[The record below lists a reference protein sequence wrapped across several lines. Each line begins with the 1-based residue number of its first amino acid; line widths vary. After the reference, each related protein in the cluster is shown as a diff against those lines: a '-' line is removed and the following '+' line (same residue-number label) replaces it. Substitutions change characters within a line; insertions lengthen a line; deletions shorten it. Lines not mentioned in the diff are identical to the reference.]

1 VLLQIIKDQFQF
13 LFFRR
18 PSSSLATHWKA
29 YLAFGFVSTW
39 IAGIGRYWDNPKAS
53 LFQHLGLG
61 SVTYVIFLSILLW
74 GLFYPLKPQRW
85 LFRNVLVFV
94 SLCSLP
100 AILYAIPV
108 ERFMTL
114 ESAQSANAWFLG
126 IVATWRVAL
135 LFVFLKRV
143 AGLSTFTVIVAT
155 LLPITLIVVALSLL
169 NLEHVVFNIMAG
181 ISQEQRSVNDT
192 AYGVVLLLS
201 LFSIYGFP
209 PLMIAYIV
217 LAYKAW
223 RSGVKN

>member
-1 VLLQIIKDQFQF
+1 VLLQIIKDQFKF
-13 LFFRR
+13 LFFQR
-18 PSSSLATHWKA
+18 PSPLLATHWKS
-29 YLAFGFVSTW
+29 YLAFGFICTW

-61 SVTYVIFLSILLW
+61 SLTYVIFLSALLW
-74 GLFYPLKPQRW
+74 ALFYPLKPKRW
-85 LFRNVLVFV
+85 QFRNVLVFV

-108 ERFMTL
+108 ERFMSL

-143 AGLSTFTVIVAT
+143 AGLTTFTVIVAT

-181 ISQEQRSVNDT
+181 ISQEQRSANDT
-192 AYGVVLLLS
+192 AYSVVLLLS
-201 LFSIYGFP
+201 IFSIYSFP
-209 PLMIAYIV
+209 PLVIAYIV

-223 RSGVKN
+223 QAGIKN

>member
-1 VLLQIIKDQFQF
+1 MLLDIIKDQLRF

-18 PSSSLATHWKA
+18 PSPLLATHWKS
-29 YLAFGFVSTW
+29 YLAFGFLCTW

-53 LFQHLGLG
+53 WFQYLGLG
-61 SVTYVIFLSILLW
+61 SVTYVIFLSVLLW
-74 GLFYPLKPQRW
+74 VLFYPLKPKRW
-85 LFRNVLVFV
+85 LFHNVLVFV

-108 ERFMTL
+108 ERFMPL
-114 ESAQSANAWFLG
+114 ASAQSANAWFLG

-143 AGLSTFTVIVAT
+143 AGLASFTVFVAT

-181 ISQEQRSVNDT
+181 ISQEQRSANDT

-201 LFSIYGFP
+201 LFSIYSFP
-209 PLMIAYIV
+209 PLMIAYLV
-217 LAYKAW
+217 LVHKAW
-223 RSGVKN
+223 RSEVKN

>member
-1 VLLQIIKDQFQF
+1 VLSQIIKDQFQF
-13 LFFRR
+13 LFFRQ

-29 YLAFGFVSTW
+29 YLAFGFVCTW

-61 SVTYVIFLSILLW
+61 SVTYVIFLSVLLW
-74 GLFYPLKPQRW
+74 SLFYPLKPKRW
-85 LFRNVLVFV
+85 LFRNVLIFV

-108 ERFMTL
+108 ERFMSL
-114 ESAQSANAWFLG
+114 DSAQAANAWFLG

-143 AGLSTFTVIVAT
+143 AGLSTFAVIVAT

-192 AYGVVLLLS
+192 AYGIVLLLS
-201 LFSIYGFP
+201 LFSIYAFP
-209 PLMIAYIV
+209 LLMIAYTILV
-217 LAYKAW
+217 YKAW

>member
-1 VLLQIIKDQFQF
+1 MLQQIISDQFRF

-18 PSSSLATHWKA
+18 PGKSISTHWQA
-29 YLAFGFVSTW
+29 YLAFGLLCTW
-39 IAGIGRYWDNPKAS
+39 LAGIGRYWDNPKAS

-61 SVTYVIFLSILLW
+61 SLVYVFFLSALLW
-74 GLFYPLKPQRW
+74 VLFYPLKPARW

-114 ESAQSANAWFLG
+114 TAAQSTNAWFLG

-143 AGLSTFTVIVAT
+143 AGLPKFTVLIAT
-155 LLPITLIVVALSLL
+155 LLPITLIVVSLSLL

-181 ISQEQRSVNDT
+181 ISEESRSQNDH
-192 AYGVVLLLS
+192 AYGVVLVLS
-201 LFSIYGFP
+201 VFSIYAFP
-209 PLMIAYIV
+209 VLAIAYGV
-217 LAYKAW
+217 LVYKA
-223 RSGVKN
+223 RTKK